1 MCYQSSNM
9 SQLSRLTQNIR
20 MLRTCSYLLRVTN
33 RSTES
38 VATSFQT
45 QLYSTD
51 SGSNQPRESFSEFR
65 AREELKEQ
73 QQLLAQ
79 QQTPDQSS
87 STGGANQP
95 EQEDP
100 QVAAVKDRILE
111 ASLAFVP
118 SHGWSRQSLA
128 KGAESVNYPTVTSGL
143 FPRGGIEIVQF
154 FHKRCNEQ
162 LVDYMKQEVGATA
175 PADPAAFAQKAIEVR
190 LRMLIPYMKQWPQA
204 MALMTLPQNVTIA
217 LSNVLT
223 ISDNICY
230 YAGDRSVDFNWYTRR
245 IGLAGIYKMTE
256 LYMLQDASPDYARTW
271 SFLEH
276 RVQEGSKMDSLLLKS
291 EDATAQ
297 LQSAVSSVFST
308 ARNILGMGFERR

>member
-1 MCYQSSNM
+1 MCYQSSIM

-154 FHKRCNEQ
+154 FHKQCNEQ

>member
-256 LYMLQDASPDYARTW
+256 LYMLQDASTDYARTW

-297 LQSAVSSVFST
+297 LQSAVSSVFAT

>member
-162 LVDYMKQEVGATA
+162 LVDHMKQEVGATA

>member
-1 MCYQSSNM
+1 M

-20 MLRTCSYLLRVTN
+20 ILRSCSYLLRVTN

-38 VATSFQT
+38 VSASFRN

-73 QQLLAQ
+73 QQLAEQ
-79 QQTPDQSS
+79 QQQGPAQSS
-87 STGGANQP
+87 STAGGANQP
-95 EQEDP
+95 EPEDP

-154 FHKRCNEQ
+154 FHKQCNEQ

-230 YAGDRSVDFNWYTRR
+230 YAGDKSVDFNWYTRR

-256 LYMLQDASPDYARTW
+256 LYMLQDTSPDYAKTW
-271 SFLEH
+271 TFLEH
-276 RVQEGSKMDSLLLKS
+276 RIKEGSKMDSLLLKS

>member
-1 MCYQSSNM
+1 M

-38 VATSFQT
+38 VSVSLRTK
-45 QLYSTD
+45 LYSTD
-51 SGSNQPRESFSEFR
+51 TNQPRESFSEFR
-65 AREELKEQ
+65 AREEAKEQ
-73 QQLLAQ
+73 QQLAQ
-79 QQTPDQSS
+79 QQLGSTDQSS
-87 STGGANQP
+87 STGSQSQP

-100 QVAAVKDRILE
+100 QVTAVKDRILE

-143 FPRGGIEIVQF
+143 FPRGGIEIVQY
-154 FHKRCNEQ
+154 FHKQCNEQ
-162 LVDYMKQEVGATA
+162 LVDYMKQEVGNTP

-223 ISDNICY
+223 NADNICY

-256 LYMLQDASPDYARTW
+256 LYMLQDSSPDYARTW
-271 SFLEH
+271 TFLEH
-276 RVQEGSKMDSLLLKS
+276 RIKEGSKMDSLLLKS

>member
-1 MCYQSSNM
+1 M

-20 MLRTCSYLLRVTN
+20 MLRTCSYLLR
-33 RSTES
+33 
-38 VATSFQT
+38 
-45 QLYSTD
+45 LYSTD

-100 QVAAVKDRILE
+100 QVATVKDRILE

>member
-1 MCYQSSNM
+1 M

-154 FHKRCNEQ
+154 FHKQCNEQ

>member
-1 MCYQSSNM
+1 M

-38 VATSFQT
+38 VSVS
-45 QLYSTD
+45 LRIKSYSTD
-51 SGSNQPRESFSEFR
+51 SNQPRESFSEFR
-65 AREELKEQ
+65 AREEAKEQ
-73 QQLLAQ
+73 QELAQ
-79 QQTPDQSS
+79 QQGSADQSS
-87 STGGANQP
+87 STGGQAQP

-100 QVAAVKDRILE
+100 QVTAVKDRILE

-143 FPRGGIEIVQF
+143 FPRGGIEIVQY
-154 FHKRCNEQ
+154 FHKQCNEQ
-162 LVDYMKQEVGATA
+162 LVDYMKQEVGNT
-175 PADPAAFAQKAIEVR
+175 PPTDPAAFAQKAIEVR

-256 LYMLQDASPDYARTW
+256 LYMLQDTSPDYAKTW
-271 SFLEH
+271 AFLEH
-276 RVQEGSKMDSLLLKS
+276 RVKEGSKMDSLLLKS

>member
-1 MCYQSSNM
+1 M

-20 MLRTCSYLLRVTN
+20 MLRTCSYLLR
-33 RSTES
+33 
-38 VATSFQT
+38 
-45 QLYSTD
+45 LYSTD

-100 QVAAVKDRILE
+100 QVATVKDRILE

-162 LVDYMKQEVGATA
+162 LVDYMKQEVGA

>member
-1 MCYQSSNM
+1 M

-20 MLRTCSYLLRVTN
+20 MLRTCSYLLRVSH
-33 RSTES
+33 RRPQS
-38 VATSFQT
+38 VSPSIRTTLF
-45 QLYSTD
+45 STD
-51 SGSNQPRESFSEFR
+51 SGSKQPRESFSEFR

-73 QQLLAQ
+73 QELSHQQQQ
-79 QQTPDQSS
+79 QQTDPSS
-87 STGGANQP
+87 SPGSETDH
-95 EQEDP
+95 EDP
-100 QVAAVKDRILE
+100 QVIAVKDRILQ
-111 ASLAFVP
+111 ASLGFVTT
-118 SHGWSRQSLA
+118 HGWSRQSLA
-128 KGAESVNYPTVTSGL
+128 KGAESVNYPTVTAGL

-154 FHKRCNEQ
+154 FHKQCNEQ
-162 LVDYMKQEVGATA
+162 LVDYMKQEVGNAA
-175 PADPAAFAQKAIEVR
+175 PTDPAAFAQKAIEVR
-190 LRMLIPYMKQWPQA
+190 LRMLTPYTNQWPQA

-256 LYMLQDASPDYARTW
+256 LYMLQDSSPDSERTW
-271 SFLEH
+271 AFLEH
-276 RVQEGSKMDSLLLKS
+276 RIKEGSKMDSLLLKS

-308 ARNILGMGFERR
+308 ARHILGMGFERR

>member
-1 MCYQSSNM
+1 M
-9 SQLSRLTQNIR
+9 SQLSRITQNIR

-38 VATSFQT
+38 VSVSLRTK
-45 QLYSTD
+45 LYSTD
-51 SGSNQPRESFSEFR
+51 TNQPRESFSEFR
-65 AREELKEQ
+65 AREEAKEQ
-73 QQLLAQ
+73 QQLAQ
-79 QQTPDQSS
+79 QQLGSTDQSS
-87 STGGANQP
+87 STGGQSQP

-100 QVAAVKDRILE
+100 QVTAVKDRILE

-143 FPRGGIEIVQF
+143 FPRGGIEIVQY
-154 FHKRCNEQ
+154 FHKQCNEQ
-162 LVDYMKQEVGATA
+162 LVDYMKQEVGNTP

-223 ISDNICY
+223 NADNICY

-245 IGLAGIYKMTE
+245 VGLAGIYKMTE
-256 LYMLQDASPDYARTW
+256 LYMLQDSSPDYAKTW
-271 SFLEH
+271 TFLEH
-276 RVQEGSKMDSLLLKS
+276 RIKEGSKMDSLLLKS

>member
-1 MCYQSSNM
+1 M

-51 SGSNQPRESFSEFR
+51 SGSNQFRESFSEFR

-154 FHKRCNEQ
+154 FHKQCNEQ

>member
-1 MCYQSSNM
+1 M

-38 VATSFQT
+38 VSVSLRAKS
-45 QLYSTD
+45 YSTD
-51 SGSNQPRESFSEFR
+51 SNQPRESFSEFR
-65 AREELKEQ
+65 AREEAKEQ
-73 QQLLAQ
+73 QELAQ
-79 QQTPDQSS
+79 QQGSADQSS
-87 STGGANQP
+87 SAGGQAQP

-100 QVAAVKDRILE
+100 QVTAVKDRILE

-154 FHKRCNEQ
+154 FHKQCNEQ
-162 LVDYMKQEVGATA
+162 LVDYMKQEVGNT
-175 PADPAAFAQKAIEVR
+175 PPTDPAAFAQKAIEVR

-256 LYMLQDASPDYARTW
+256 LYMLQDTSPDYAKTW
-271 SFLEH
+271 TFLEH
-276 RVQEGSKMDSLLLKS
+276 RIKEGSKMDSLLLKS

>member
-1 MCYQSSNM
+1 
-9 SQLSRLTQNIR
+9 

-38 VATSFQT
+38 VSASFRT

-73 QQLLAQ
+73 QQLAQ
-79 QQTPDQSS
+79 QQTAPDQSS
-87 STGGANQP
+87 SAGDANQP

-100 QVAAVKDRILE
+100 QVAAVKERILE
-111 ASLAFVP
+111 ASLSFVS

-143 FPRGGIEIVQF
+143 FPRGGIEIVQY
-154 FHKRCNEQ
+154 FHKQCNEQ

-175 PADPAAFAQKAIEVR
+175 PADPAAFAQQAIEVR
-190 LRMLIPYMKQWPQA
+190 LRMLVPYMKQWPQA

-230 YAGDRSVDFNWYTRR
+230 YAGDKSVDFNWYTRR

-256 LYMLQDASPDYARTW
+256 LYMLQDTSPDHAKTW
-271 SFLEH
+271 AFLEH
-276 RVQEGSKMDSLLLKS
+276 RIKEGSKMDSLLLKS

>member
-1 MCYQSSNM
+1 MCYQSLNM

-154 FHKRCNEQ
+154 FHKQCNEQ

>member
-1 MCYQSSNM
+1 M

-162 LVDYMKQEVGATA
+162 LVDHMKQEVGATA

>member
-1 MCYQSSNM
+1 MF
-9 SQLSRLTQNIR
+9 QLSRLTQNIR

-38 VATSFQT
+38 VSVSLRTK
-45 QLYSTD
+45 LYSTD
-51 SGSNQPRESFSEFR
+51 VNQPRESFSEFR
-65 AREELKEQ
+65 AREEAKEQ
-73 QQLLAQ
+73 QQQ
-79 QQTPDQSS
+79 QLGSSDQSS
-87 STGGANQP
+87 STGGQSQP

-100 QVAAVKDRILE
+100 QVTAVKDRILE

-143 FPRGGIEIVQF
+143 FPRGGIEIVQY
-154 FHKRCNEQ
+154 FHKQCNEQ
-162 LVDYMKQEVGATA
+162 LVDYMKQEVGNTP

-223 ISDNICY
+223 NADNICY

-256 LYMLQDASPDYARTW
+256 LYMLQDTSPDYAKTW
-271 SFLEH
+271 TFLEH
-276 RVQEGSKMDSLLLKS
+276 RIKEGSKMDSLLLKS

>member
-1 MCYQSSNM
+1 M
-9 SQLSRLTQNIR
+9 SQLNRLTQNIR

-38 VATSFQT
+38 VSVSLRTK
-45 QLYSTD
+45 LYSTD
-51 SGSNQPRESFSEFR
+51 ANQPRESFSEFR
-65 AREELKEQ
+65 AREEAKEQ
-73 QQLLAQ
+73 QQLAQ
-79 QQTPDQSS
+79 QQLGSSDQSS
-87 STGGANQP
+87 STGGQSQP

-100 QVAAVKDRILE
+100 QVTAVKDRILE

-143 FPRGGIEIVQF
+143 FPRGGIEIVQY
-154 FHKRCNEQ
+154 FHKQCNEQ
-162 LVDYMKQEVGATA
+162 LVDYMKQEVGNTP

-223 ISDNICY
+223 NADNICY

-256 LYMLQDASPDYARTW
+256 LYMLQDTSPDYAKTW
-271 SFLEH
+271 TFLEH
-276 RVQEGSKMDSLLLKS
+276 RIKEGSKMDSLLLKS

>member
-154 FHKRCNEQ
+154 FHKQCNEQ

>member
-1 MCYQSSNM
+1 
-9 SQLSRLTQNIR
+9 
-20 MLRTCSYLLRVTN
+20 MLRTCSYLLRVTS

-38 VATSFQT
+38 APLRAN
-45 QLYSTD
+45 LYSTD
-51 SGSNQPRESFSEFR
+51 SGSNQPRESFNEFR
-65 AREELKEQ
+65 AREEAKEQ
-73 QQLLAQ
+73 QLAQ
-79 QQTPDQSS
+79 QQGSTDQSS
-87 STGGANQP
+87 STGSGQSQP

-100 QVAAVKDRILE
+100 QVVAVKDRILE

-154 FHKRCNEQ
+154 FHKQCNEQ
-162 LVDYMKQEVGATA
+162 LVEYMKQEVGNT
-175 PADPAAFAQKAIEVR
+175 PPVDPAAFAQKAIEVR

-256 LYMLQDASPDYARTW
+256 LYMLQDTSPDYAKTW
-271 SFLEH
+271 TFLEH
-276 RVQEGSKMDSLLLKS
+276 RVKEGSKMDSLLLKS